1 MTFDKEEVLKTLYE
15 DLAYNEFTYDQD
27 YGPDMVDMPFH
38 ELDKRLKEL
47 VTQAYEAGRRE
58 ERERI
63 ALEVACYAQLSVDE
77 TKYLLKI
84 IKEED

>member
-1 MTFDKEEVLKTLYE
+1 MTFDKEEVLAELNRITKDNWHNGAGEIIDFGKYF
-15 DLAYNEFTYDQD
+15 NE
-27 YGPDMVDMPFH
+27 
-38 ELDKRLKEL
+38 LKAL
-47 VTQAYEAGRRE
+47 FNTSLTQAYQAGRRE

-63 ALEVACYAQLSVDE
+63 ALEVASYAQLSVDE